1 MAEAVVSLERVVKHY
16 DAVEALKG
24 VDLAIGAGEL
34 VALLGPNGAGK
45 TTAISILLG
54 LRKPTSGSARLF
66 GLPPTDR
73 RALSRA
79 GIMLQ
84 ESGVPS
90 VLKVRE
96 LVDLFRSYYPRPL
109 PAEQA
114 IEMAG
119 LEEKAGARVG
129 TLSGGQH
136 QRLYFALAVAG
147 DPEVLFLDE
156 PTVGLDVEGR
166 RHFLESIRRFHQA
179 GKTVLLTTH
188 YLEEADELAERV
200 VVIDHGRIIADAS
213 PREIKSRVAG
223 RRITFT
229 SETFE
234 PAALDGLPVT
244 SVEHRDGRTVIL
256 TNSAEPV
263 VRRLLERVPD
273 LTGLEVAGADL
284 EEAFVAL
291 THEAGRQEV
300 PA

>member
-1 MAEAVVSLERVVKHY
+1 MGEAIVELQQVVKRY
-16 DAVEALKG
+16 DDVEALRG
-24 VDLAIGAGEL
+24 VDLEIGSGEL

-45 TTAISILLG
+45 TTALSIILG
-54 LRKPTSGSARLF
+54 LRQPTSGHARLT
-66 GLPPTDR
+66 GLPPADR
-73 RALSRA
+73 RARSRA

-96 LVDLFRSYYPRPL
+96 LVDLFRSYYPHPL
-109 PAEQA
+109 PAAQA

-136 QRLYFALAVAG
+136 QRLYFALAIAG
-147 DPEVLFLDE
+147 DPDVLFLDE

-166 RHFLESIRRFHQA
+166 RRFLDSISRFHQQ
-179 GKTVLLTTH
+179 GKTVVLTTH

-200 VVIDHGRIIADAS
+200 VVIDRGRIIADAS

-223 RRITFT
+223 RRVAF
-229 SETFE
+229 SS
-234 PAALDGLPVT
+234 AAFDASVLDGLPVT
-244 SVEHRDGRTVIL
+244 SIERKDGRAVIL
-256 TNSAEPV
+256 TNSAEAV
-263 VRRLLERVPD
+263 VRRLLERLPD
-273 LTGLEVAGADL
+273 LEGLEVVGADL

-291 THEAGRQEV
+291 THAEA
-300 PA
+300 PS